1 MQVTLDQA
9 RALDALA
16 REGTFAKA
24 AAALGKAHT
33 AVLYALRGLEQQTGL
48 ALLDRSGWRT
58 RITPAGERVLEHCRR
73 LLQAEADLAAA
84 CAEVRTGWEP
94 AVRVV
99 LDGIFP
105 AEPLLRAIGGLTDEG
120 CPTRF
125 DALVEFLTGVE
136 AAFERERADLMVS
149 LLPPSL
155 PGLRALALPPVR
167 ARLVVRR
174 GHPLARLKGP
184 LHGSD
189 LARHVL
195 VTVRGSD
202 PRLRLVTEPLEQRST
217 VRLSD
222 FAAKRAAILAGLGF
236 GWLPDHMAA
245 GDLKA
250 GRLVALVVDG
260 RREHVFEPRLYHR
273 ASAPL
278 GRAARRLCNALGATP
293 ETEPAV
299 KLAVP

>member
-1 MQVTLDQA
+1 MRSSYTLGVQVTLDQA
-9 RALDALA
+9 RALDAFA
-16 REGTFAKA
+16 RHGTFQKA

-48 ALLDRSGWRT
+48 VLLDRTGWRT
-58 RITPAGERVLEHCRR
+58 RITPEGDRVLEHCRR
-73 LLQAEADLAAA
+73 LLQAEADLVAA
-84 CAEVRTGWEP
+84 CAEARTGWE
-94 AVRVV
+94 ASVRVV

-105 AEPLLRAIGGLTDEG
+105 TEPLLRAIGALAREG

-125 DALVEFLTGVE
+125 DALVEFLSGVE

-155 PGLRALALPPVR
+155 PGLRSLPLPPVR

-174 GHPLARLKGP
+174 GHPLAKLRGP

-202 PRLRLVTEPLEQRST
+202 PRLHLATEPLEQRST
-217 VRLSD
+217 VRLPD
-222 FAAKRAAILAGLGF
+222 FSAKRAAILAGLGF
-236 GWLPDHMAA
+236 GWLPDHLAA
-245 GDLKA
+245 ADLKA
-250 GRLVALVVDG
+250 GRLAALVVDG
-260 RREHVFEPRLYHR
+260 RREHVFEPRLHHR
-273 ASAPL
+273 ASALP
-278 GRAARRLCNALGATP
+278 GRAARRLCEALGAR
-293 ETEPAV
+293 
-299 KLAVP
+299 L

>member
-16 REGTFAKA
+16 RGGTFAKA

-105 AEPLLRAIGGLTDEG
+105 TEPLLRAIGDLAGEG

-149 LLPPSL
+149 LLPPAL
-155 PGLRALALPPVR
+155 PGLDALPLPPVR

-202 PRLRLVTEPLEQRST
+202 PRLQLATEPLEQRST

-236 GWLPDHMAA
+236 GWLPDHLAA
-245 GDLKA
+245 ADVKA
-250 GRLVALVVDG
+250 GRLVALSVDG
-260 RREHVFEPRLYHR
+260 RREHVFEPRLYYR
-273 ASAPL
+273 KSAPL
-278 GRAARRLCNALGATP
+278 GRAARRLCAALGADP
-293 ETEPAV
+293 RPA
-299 KLAVP
+299 